1 MLNAVRYYEIGIP
14 LTYAQFAVYTSPGHL
29 VGRLTGRGMYL
40 VGVRVALF
48 WGMEPDGVLR
58 DWACAKIARARPGG
72 GVGSGGGGGF
82 GSSGVGG
89 GGGGGRAGDAA
100 DLEGSDEALCKVI
113 TEKFKSVCGVG
124 GARIRVRYADIAK
137 RSWEV
142 GRPGLATKLLE
153 YEMEAGD
160 QVPLLLEMKEDRM
173 ALVKAV
179 SSGDTDLS
187 ECFESL

>member
-1 MLNAVRYYEIGIP
+1 
-14 LTYAQFAVYTSPGHL
+14 
-29 VGRLTGRGMYL
+29 MYF
-40 VGVRVALF
+40 VGVRVAVF

-72 GVGSGGGGGF
+72 GVGSGGGAAAA
-82 GSSGVGG
+82 GG
-89 GGGGGRAGDAA
+89 GRGGGSGGGGRAGETA
-100 DLEGSDEALCKVI
+100 DMEGSDEALCKVI
-113 TEKFKSVCGVG
+113 TEKFKSVCGVSG
-124 GARIRVRYADIAK
+124 TRIRVRYADIAK